1 MVLEMPKDWPVFK
14 LYISIYP
21 LTLGILIV
29 CDCLYSANLLRFISS
44 TDSENIQVSTKHY
57 ALFQSRV
64 VLIWGF
70 SFSLRLFFSSPSTF
84 DFCKSLQSSVS
95 SLYRGFS
102 DQFQACFFLK
112 KKNGCCFYV
121 CFLSDTAVLLCS
133 PGYPPPA
140 FTAKFWA
147 LQMCVIS
154 PANGQFFITLC
165 RCTQAE
171 ALLRALSIE
180 YSHLQNR

>member
-112 KKNGCCFYV
+112 KMVVVFMFVSFLIQQSCYV
-121 CFLSDTAVLLCS
+121 AQAIRLLPS
-133 PGYPPPA
+133 LPSSGHYR
-140 FTAKFWA
+140 
-147 LQMCVIS
+147 CVS
-154 PANGQFFITLC
+154 F
-165 RCTQAE
+165 
-171 ALLRALSIE
+171 
-180 YSHLQNR
+180 HLPMVSSL